1 MHCWP
6 ECPVRE
12 NIIIFPTIK
21 WRQVQEHVL
30 DILFVDYSGQRTRL
44 GCHPAAPAEPEPL
57 IALKRLS
64 QCNGQSTGCAF
75 AGDVG
80 NRAAVRNNY
89 EARQR
94 SAPTRSL
101 LETESTLPPDQAY
114 LTHLPLPLAA

>member
-6 ECPVRE
+6 ECPVCE
-12 NIIIFPTIK
+12 TIIIFPTIK

-30 DILFVDYSGQRTRL
+30 DIFFVDYSGQRIRL

-64 QCNGQSTGCAF
+64 QCNGQSTRCAF

-80 NRAAVRNNY
+80 NRDAVRIRNVRTWPAMLR
-89 EARQR
+89 EKA
-94 SAPTRSL
+94 
-101 LETESTLPPDQAY
+101 QA
-114 LTHLPLPLAA
+114 